1 MANELQSLSVLFQ
14 NRLFRIPDYQRGY
27 AWRHEQLADFWE
39 DLLNLH
45 EDRYHYTGLLSL
57 KAAGRES
64 IENFAKVEWLPSGYK
79 LFHVVDGQQR
89 LTTFSILMFEITS
102 FVRGLPEN
110 DGKKD
115 DEIVLGDETLKQI
128 RDKYIVRYRPSKEL
142 DIVKTYLVGYEIDN
156 PSADYL
162 KYKVFEEPFGGT
174 VIETYY
180 TKNLKNAKNFFTDNL
195 QTLFESEGIDGIE
208 RLYRKL
214 TLRLM
219 FNLHEIEDDYDVFVA
234 FETMNNR
241 GKKLTNLELLK
252 NRLIYLTTLFDDG
265 QLDSTDKEQ
274 LRKNINDAWKEV
286 YYRLGRNQ
294 NAPLSDDEFLRA
306 HWITYFR
313 YSRKGGDDYIRFLL
327 GKFSAKNVFEK
338 HAPVQEND
346 DAVLMSD
353 IEVGADDETP
363 EVQTETEIQLVSKLT
378 PKEISDYV
386 NSLKSLA
393 KYWYYSFF
401 PYDSGFSNDEIVW
414 IDKLN
419 RIGIGYFRP
428 LVVAA
433 LSTKKDITPE
443 ERIVLFKSIERFIF
457 VSFRLGGFQSNYQS
471 SVYYNKSRD
480 VLSGNASLVSISEDL
495 NSTVDNDMASAIKAF
510 TARTNR
516 RFDSGEGFYG
526 WRDLRYFLYEYEYEK
541 AVRNN
546 IQKVDWSMFT
556 RVEKDKVTIE
566 HILPQTPTKW
576 YWRNTYRMFSEN
588 EIKQLSASLGN
599 LLPLSQSINS
609 SLQNDS
615 FQDKKNPTTSGR
627 RGYINGSHSEIEVAQ
642 EDDWTAQNIFN
653 RGLSL
658 LNFMEKRWQLQF
670 GSNEKVELLHVS
682 FINDGREVPDEIP
695 KTEPTPAPVI
705 ETTRDLSNRHY
716 LRLDFWSNFV
726 NYCRENGRGEDIAS
740 RKPSTDDWYDVTI
753 GSRDYHIFFQLVR
766 QKILRIGLYVYRP
779 EDFARLDSRKNEIDA
794 TYGSSLEWYTSRQKS
809 TAKRIL
815 HSVDA
820 DIHNPK
826 LYQQLFTWLIV
837 QYDKL
842 LTALQMADP
851 EGFMDYSDSPVGKI
865 TPQMTERA
873 YAIAR
878 RVYDAQLRRTEGRD
892 EIVRSTGMASGSASD
907 YISDLLYMMDGQV
920 YARTLNEYAT
930 RYFLNQIQLDYGEAV
945 FQKALS
951 ACKKHAEYY
960 ATLGHGRLAYIERI
974 VEEYSSNDLKEE

>member
-1 MANELQSLSVLFQ
+1 MANELQPLSVLFQ

-27 AWRHEQLADFWE
+27 AWKHEQLADFWE

-64 IENFAKVEWLPSGYK
+64 IGNFVKVEWLPSGYK

-115 DEIVLGDETLKQI
+115 DEIVIGDETLKQI
-128 RDKYIVRYRPSKEL
+128 RDKYIVRYRPSREL
-142 DIVKTYLVGYEIDN
+142 DIVKTYLFGYETDN

-162 KYKVFEEPFGGT
+162 KYKVFEEPFGGA
-174 VIETYY
+174 VFETYY
-180 TKNLKNAKNFFTDNL
+180 TKNLKYAKNFFAENL
-195 QTLFESEGIDGIE
+195 QALYESEGIEDIE

-265 QLDSTDKEQ
+265 QLDSRDKDQ

-286 YYRLGRNQ
+286 YYQLGRNQ

-338 HAPVQEND
+338 RAPIQEND
-346 DAVLMSD
+346 DSVLLTD
-353 IEVGADDETP
+353 IETGEDDETLG
-363 EVQTETEIQLVSKLT
+363 VQTETETQLVSKLA

-393 KYWYYSFF
+393 EYWYYSFF
-401 PYDSGFSNDEIVW
+401 PYDSGFPDDEKVW

-433 LSTKKDITPE
+433 LSRKKDTTQE
-443 ERIVLFKSIERFIF
+443 ERIMLYKSIERFIF

-480 VLSGNASLVSISEDL
+480 VLSSNASLVSISEDL
-495 NSTVDNDMASAIKAF
+495 DSTVNNDMDSAIKAF

-516 RFDSGEGFYG
+516 RFDSGGGFYG

-541 AVRNN
+541 AVKNN
-546 IQKVDWSMFT
+546 LQKVDWSMFT

-576 YWRNTYRMFSEN
+576 YWRNIYRMFSES

-615 FQDKKNPTTSGR
+615 FQDKKNPTATGR

-642 EDDWTAQNIFN
+642 EEDWTAQNIFN

-658 LNFMEKRWQLQF
+658 LNFMEKRWRLQF
-670 GSNEKVELLHVS
+670 GSNEKAELLHIS
-682 FINDGREVPDEIP
+682 FINDGREVPGEIP
-695 KTEPTPAPVI
+695 ETEPTPSPVI
-705 ETTRDLSNRHY
+705 ATTRELSDRHY

-726 NYCRENGRGEDIAS
+726 NYCREHGHGEDIAS

-766 QKILRIGLYVYRP
+766 QKIFRIGLYVYRP
-779 EDFARLDSRKNEIDA
+779 EDFARLDSLKNEIENA
-794 TYGSSLEWYTSRQKS
+794 YGSSLEWYTSREKS

-815 HSVDA
+815 HSIDA
-820 DIHNPK
+820 DIHNPE
-826 LYQQLFTWLIV
+826 LYPQHFEWLIS
-837 QYDKL
+837 QFEKL
-842 LTALQMADP
+842 KTALEKVDVNANLQSVGISENTVHNYAVIMALEVD
-851 EGFMDYSDSPVGKI
+851 
-865 TPQMTERA
+865 
-873 YAIAR
+873 
-878 RVYDAQLRRTEGRD
+878 
-892 EIVRSTGMASGSASD
+892 
-907 YISDLLYMMDGQV
+907 
-920 YARTLNEYAT
+920 
-930 RYFLNQIQLDYGEAV
+930 
-945 FQKALS
+945 
-951 ACKKHAEYY
+951 
-960 ATLGHGRLAYIERI
+960 
-974 VEEYSSNDLKEE
+974 